1 MGGVQLRRAWARSA
15 CRSARARA
23 NCSLPQCR
31 CFAASL
37 HSIAFFSL
45 LGTPGDEPRLHRV
58 VLRELCTV
66 MSFLRTTPRCPT
78 ARSCRRTLVLHNLLE
93 HVALVLVELDSRH
106 AEYVVLQA
114 VGAST
119 KTRLIMVSLDDY
131 STTILIMRPSILTRS
146 MEPVHQGS
154 GRKERTHAR
163 TRCCGT
169 SK

>member
-1 MGGVQLRRAWARSA
+1 M
-15 CRSARARA
+15 
-23 NCSLPQCR
+23 
-31 CFAASL
+31 
-37 HSIAFFSL
+37 
-45 LGTPGDEPRLHRV
+45 
-58 VLRELCTV
+58 
-66 MSFLRTTPRCPT
+66 
-78 ARSCRRTLVLHNLLE
+78 LHNLLE

-131 STTILIMRPSILTRS
+131 STTILIMRPSILTRT

-163 TRCCGT
+163 TGCCGT
-169 SK
+169 VSDCVAQGSSVRNSRAGRATGWHASIVAMAIAFCVGGRNLPLIL